1 MCVRL
6 CVLGRVVN
14 VSSMVSVS
22 ALSKCSPDLQQRF
35 RNENITEE
43 ELVELMQRFVDEAK
57 KGEHKERG
65 WPDTAYGVSKIGVTV
80 RLISAFAVI
89 KSEP

>member
-1 MCVRL
+1 
-6 CVLGRVVN
+6 
-14 VSSMVSVS
+14 MVSIS
-22 ALSKCSPDLQQRF
+22 ALNKCNLDLQQRF

-80 RLISAFAVI
+80 RLISVFPRFTCWDR
-89 KSEP
+89 KLCKFGNSLL